1 MTDNDIIKG
10 LKTCGY
16 NETCADCPYID
27 TDRRDCTE
35 EMAKNAFNL
44 INRQKEELKRL
55 KDIAESPI
63 LGKLI
68 YAWKN
73 EAIKAFAEKLKANM
87 HQIQVGNYKFN
98 IITDYGID
106 NYVKEMVG
114 EDDTSHP
121 DERKEKS
128 NEHNKPN

>member
-27 TDRRDCTE
+27 IDRRDCTE

-44 INRQKEELKRL
+44 INRQKAEIKRL
-55 KDIAESPI
+55 KDIAESSI
-63 LGKLI
+63 LSELI
-68 YAWKN
+68 YIWEN
-73 EAIKAFAEKLKANM
+73 ETIKEFVEKAEKIVELVNRADD
-87 HQIQVGNYKFN
+87 GY
-98 IITDYGID
+98 DID
-106 NYVKEMVG
+106 ELVKEMVG

-121 DERKEKS
+121 DERKENS